1 MKIKAII
8 EKKDEGR
15 FLVYTTVPVNVMGDG
30 TSEEEAK
37 EDYFEC
43 FKEMVEKA
51 IESEGR
57 RPEWADGEVEFVHDF
72 NMKTVHRVD
81 ASLCH
86 EQKGALVRLMET
98 LESRKDMMDEPQAE
112 RLSIA
117 FEAHEGLWT
126 GLVFNPNDTK
136 GLEVRLC
143 EDPGV
148 AIRYIRTWLQDLC
161 DEDNDA
167 CSTLVAGLDNE
178 ILLYYEDDLR
188 ATNEDANVEE
198 RQGTFVV
205 VTESEEE
212 PAFALCCTRGELIQ
226 AMYEAALK
234 YLEEKEAN
242 GNSAKKWGKSLLG
255 GALSIE
261 VYRGKPEPC
270 VITFQSTTIEETIY

>member
-15 FLVYTTVPVNVMGDG
+15 FLVYTTAPVNVMGDG

-57 RPEWADGEVEFVHDF
+57 RPEWADGEVEFIYEYSI
-72 NMKTVHRVD
+72 KTTHRVD

-86 EQKGALVRLMET
+86 EQKGALVRLTET
-98 LESRKDMMDEPQAE
+98 LESLKDNQPKAE
-112 RLSIA
+112 GLSIT

-143 EDPGV
+143 ENPGL

-205 VTESEEE
+205 VTDSEEE
-212 PAFALCCTRGELIQ
+212 PAFVTCCTRGDLVRT
-226 AMYEAALK
+226 MYEAALE
-234 YLEEKEAN
+234 YFEEKETN
-242 GNSAKKWGKSLLG
+242 ENSAKKWGKSLLG

-270 VITFQSTTIEETIY
+270 VITFRSTTIEETIY